1 MTLYK
6 ICHQSGR
13 VLFTTDNE
21 VTARNREQFGW
32 KVTEVDKS
40 REQFEAEMAK
50 LGDCVDMRRAKNGD
64 EEYME
69 WDVRLAWKMWQES
82 RKALNIE
89 LTPVCW
95 RTYYP
100 DTYEETGRAHSESN
114 ERCARRIAS
123 EIGGYVVPVY
133 HGNRQDCAAGIK
145 VKE

>member
-1 MTLYK
+1 MTYLYK

-32 KVTEVDKS
+32 KVIVVDKS
-40 REQFEAEMAK
+40 RAQFEAEMAK

-69 WDVRLAWKMWQES
+69 WDVRLAWRFWNLS
-82 RKALNIE
+82 RAAIEIE
-89 LTPVCW
+89 LPRRKIACASGYGEGYLVDSLMGDALD
-95 RTYYP
+95 Y
-100 DTYEETGRAHSESN
+100 DETVEAIR
-114 ERCARRIAS
+114 
-123 EIGGYVVPVY
+123 
-133 HGNRQDCAAGIK
+133 AAGFK

>member
-1 MTLYK
+1 MTRWQV
-6 ICHQSGR
+6 CHQSGR

-32 KVTEVDKS
+32 KVIEVDKS

-69 WDVRLAWKMWQES
+69 WDVRLAWKMWQSS
-82 RKALNIE
+82 RASIKIE
-89 LTPVCW
+89 LPMKKA
-95 RTYYP
+95 
-100 DTYEETGRAHSESN
+100 EHSYHQSAFN
-114 ERCARRIAS
+114 SGIDAS
-123 EIGGYVVPVY
+123 AKAI
-133 HGNRQDCAAGIK
+133 RAAGIK